1 MGVEHESGENMTN
14 KKCPSCGVEMVAGRR
29 RDVNDPVVVSCVCQ
43 EAWLPGIPEE
53 EILGLGSG
61 WGKALPVITH
71 ACPDCGL
78 LQSYVN
84 PVQLAKKL
92 DQS

>member
-1 MGVEHESGENMTN
+1 MLKR
-14 KKCPSCGVEMVAGRR
+14 KKCPLCGVEMVAGRR
-29 RDVNDPVVVSCVCQ
+29 RDVNDPGVVPSVCQ
-43 EAWLPGIPEE
+43 EAWLPGIPKD

-61 WGKALPVITH
+61 WGKALPVTTY

-84 PVQLAKKL
+84 PVALAEKL
-92 DQS
+92 SK